1 MTKKID
7 MTRARTYDSVI
18 RRRAGVA
25 HDKSRYWKSRY
36 NAFLKS
42 GFTED
47 EAYWGCK
54 NGLSLRSKQV
64 IKLMAHRKN
73 QVKWRMKEFHL
84 TWDEAVEES
93 SKDFEDKLDSKGEEL
108 NLFKEISP

>member
-1 MTKKID
+1 MTEFID
-7 MTRARTYDSVI
+7 MTRAHSYDSVI
-18 RRRAGVA
+18 NKRAGVA
-25 HDKSRYWKSRY
+25 HDKSKYWKSRY

-73 QVKWRMKEFHL
+73 QVKWRMEDYHL

-93 SKDFEDKLDSKGEEL
+93 AKDLESRLESKGEDF
-108 NLFKEISP
+108 NLFKEVS